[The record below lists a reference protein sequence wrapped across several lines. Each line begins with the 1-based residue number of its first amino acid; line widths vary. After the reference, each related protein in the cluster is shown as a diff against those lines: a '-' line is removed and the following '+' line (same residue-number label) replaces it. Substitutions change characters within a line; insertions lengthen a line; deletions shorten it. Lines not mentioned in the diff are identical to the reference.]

1 MTPELLR
8 AGPLVYLRGLAL
20 LDPLIIEEIFERDGL
35 APENPPW
42 HPFLWG
48 TLREFDKPTRPDA
61 KAGFYP
67 LWRLSSV
74 QPPAALYRDSRGYSV
89 IIDGAALDFRVRS
102 SAIHMMEL
110 CGRMLF
116 WEPCHVSWGESPI
129 ALTPTWRI
137 TWTKSTGEPTDFWW
151 YPSMGHATSW
161 LPGESFT
168 VPPDLPGIADFLAAL
183 FCAVVS
189 ERAAKA
195 KAKAKNR
202 SQEAP

>member
-20 LDPLIIEEIFERDGL
+20 QDPLVIEEIFERDGL

-42 HPFLWG
+42 CPFLWG
-48 TLREFDKPTRPDA
+48 TLREFDKSTSPGA

-67 LWRLSSV
+67 LWRLTSH
-74 QPPAALYRDSRGYSV
+74 QPPLALYRNSGGYAE

-102 SAIHMMEL
+102 IAVHMMEL

-116 WEPCHVSWGESPI
+116 GEPCHVSWGKSAV
-129 ALTPTWRI
+129 ALAPTWRVA
-137 TWTKSTGEPTDFWW
+137 WTRSTGETTDFWW

-161 LPGESFT
+161 LPGEIFT
-168 VPPDLPGIADFLAAL
+168 VSPDLPEIADFLAAL

-189 ERAAKA
+189 ERAARA
-195 KAKAKNR
+195 KPKNR
-202 SQEAP
+202 SPEVP